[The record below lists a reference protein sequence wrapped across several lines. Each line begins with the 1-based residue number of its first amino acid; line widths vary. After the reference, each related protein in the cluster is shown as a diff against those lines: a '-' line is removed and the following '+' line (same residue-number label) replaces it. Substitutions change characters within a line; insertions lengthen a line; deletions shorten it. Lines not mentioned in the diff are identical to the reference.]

1 MGPSL
6 PHVTQDRNSRLDRNK
21 QPGGTGGMRTEGRVA
36 AGHRGVNI
44 APLSNTTGTWTVRHG
59 NKCGGRWRPRDA
71 GRETSSRGQRFSRP
85 LSPTHPPDDHESVT
99 VGGQREGSPT
109 GIFSQIHGEQ
119 DERANVIRGRDVIRS
134 TSGCTNTAG
143 TTRRQ
148 RRADTSSRR
157 HHVIGRR
164 GRTHPAASRPG
175 SPHSELGRTCL
186 PGTAGGRRGC
196 SAPSPGAPERAP
208 RPCSGGHGGEPL
220 VRRCPPGAG
229 GGTGAVRGDRPT
241 GHRGDQRAHLWTRP
255 GLCLLQL
262 GMLTKAKEY
271 LLQAIQISRQEDSYI
286 ALAKIHLLENDIEG
300 AIWVYKAALEYY
312 GENCEMATAL
322 GLLYTKM
329 GQFQL
334 AFEKFGSA
342 LAHDPN
348 NPKAL
353 LAAGAIMQGHRD
365 IDVALS
371 KYKIVA
377 QYLPESSALWN
388 NMGMCFYEKKKYV
401 VAISCLKKA
410 SYFAPFNYKTLFN
423 LGLVH
428 LATQQLASAF
438 HFLSAA
444 INFRTN
450 CASAFHLLYV

>member
-220 VRRCPPGAG
+220 VRRCSPGAG
-229 GGTGAVRGDRPT
+229 GELEQYEGTVLLATEGTSAPT
-241 GHRGDQRAHLWTRP
+241 SGRAQYTEEEIEWYGLTMFEAIKKQMNLEAELFKPKPLKHLYRAQ
-255 GLCLLQL
+255 LLQKL
-262 GMLTKAKEY
+262 RDGTIPEVVDTPEQSESWFSKMNPFKEK
-271 LLQAIQISRQEDSYI
+271 DSS
-286 ALAKIHLLENDIEG
+286 H
-300 AIWVYKAALEYY
+300 
-312 GENCEMATAL
+312 
-322 GLLYTKM
+322 
-329 GQFQL
+329 
-334 AFEKFGSA
+334 
-342 LAHDPN
+342 AHP
-348 NPKAL
+348 
-353 LAAGAIMQGHRD
+353 
-365 IDVALS
+365 S
-371 KYKIVA
+371 
-377 QYLPESSALWN
+377 
-388 NMGMCFYEKKKYV
+388 
-401 VAISCLKKA
+401 
-410 SYFAPFNYKTLFN
+410 
-423 LGLVH
+423 
-428 LATQQLASAF
+428 
-438 HFLSAA
+438 
-444 INFRTN
+444 
-450 CASAFHLLYV
+450 